1 MEKHRGENFLCKRL
15 ASSNCANKKSVTF
28 KTPPFINWGL
38 SVFLNL
44 ETQTTD
50 PMETLNK
57 NWFAFTL
64 IAIIFGLLGFIIGRQ
79 EKQHHASCPMMNDHQ
94 TMPHDIMIDGDK
106 AIIIPEVKVGEEGER
121 IIVIPP
127 PPPPGL
133 PDELD
138 IESTKDIE
146 SIDVVKG
153 ENGEKKITVRV
164 KTKQE

>member
-1 MEKHRGENFLCKRL
+1 
-15 ASSNCANKKSVTF
+15 
-28 KTPPFINWGL
+28 
-38 SVFLNL
+38 
-44 ETQTTD
+44 
-50 PMETLNK
+50 
-57 NWFAFTL
+57 
-64 IAIIFGLLGFIIGRQ
+64 
-79 EKQHHASCPMMNDHQ
+79 
-94 TMPHDIMIDGDK
+94 MPHDIMIDGDK

-153 ENGEKKITVRV
+153 ENSEKKITVKV
-164 KTKQE
+164 KTRQE